1 MHAGSGIGRGIVRLH
16 ARQTRHC
23 CRRREPER
31 PSTCPHFLRAAGEAN
46 KQVLASSRLRFAR
59 EMVDEWR
66 ALESGRIGV
75 AASLEHRQ
83 RHRLLTTSAS
93 HTSDTHCQ
101 HRATA
106 HNPDGF
112 DHVGD
117 RLCAVGRL
125 VNVVH
130 TKLQCTIGR
139 GESQQSF
146 MPLHT
151 RSCTWNT
158 DERWREGGTDAGGG
172 GGEREI
178 SEDGNRVGIGDWV
191 VHVDR

>member
-1 MHAGSGIGRGIVRLH
+1 
-16 ARQTRHC
+16 
-23 CRRREPER
+23 
-31 PSTCPHFLRAAGEAN
+31 
-46 KQVLASSRLRFAR
+46 
-59 EMVDEWR
+59 MVDEGR

-83 RHRLLTTSAS
+83 RHRLLTRQTLIANTGLPHITLMAS
-93 HTSDTHCQ
+93 TISLHG
-101 HRATA
+101 A
-106 HNPDGF
+106 HDQKVS
-112 DHVGD
+112 VGD

-151 RSCTWNT
+151 RSCTWNK

-178 SEDGNRVGIGDWV
+178 SEGGNRVGIGDWV
-191 VHVDR
+191 VHVDRYCHWFSTFSVCERERTEVCSGCKPRQEKYQARNLPDQGVVRDAHGCIFILNNR

>member
-1 MHAGSGIGRGIVRLH
+1 
-16 ARQTRHC
+16 
-23 CRRREPER
+23 
-31 PSTCPHFLRAAGEAN
+31 
-46 KQVLASSRLRFAR
+46 
-59 EMVDEWR
+59 MVDEGR

-83 RHRLLTTSAS
+83 RHRLLTRQTLIANTGLPHITLMAS
-93 HTSDTHCQ
+93 TISLHG
-101 HRATA
+101 A
-106 HNPDGF
+106 HDQKVG
-112 DHVGD
+112 VGD

-158 DERWREGGTDAGGG
+158 DERWRETG
-172 GGEREI
+172 RE
-178 SEDGNRVGIGDWV
+178 
-191 VHVDR
+191 

>member
-1 MHAGSGIGRGIVRLH
+1 
-16 ARQTRHC
+16 
-23 CRRREPER
+23 
-31 PSTCPHFLRAAGEAN
+31 
-46 KQVLASSRLRFAR
+46 
-59 EMVDEWR
+59 MVDEGR

-83 RHRLLTTSAS
+83 RHRLLTRQTLIANTGLPHITLMAS
-93 HTSDTHCQ
+93 TISLHG
-101 HRATA
+101 A
-106 HNPDGF
+106 HDQKVS
-112 DHVGD
+112 VGD

-130 TKLQCTIGR
+130 TKLQCTIGL

-151 RSCTWNT
+151 RSCTWNK

-172 GGEREI
+172 GGRERSVKAETV
-178 SEDGNRVGIGDWV
+178 SGLGIGLCMWIV
-191 VHVDR
+191 TATGSRPSA